1 MNATTTPWH
10 EGERAMQTRAGV
22 RERMEAFGTRV
33 LRDQMP
39 DQHRDFFAQLPFLV
53 VGSLDTASQPWASV
67 LAAPPGFAH
76 SPDPRRLRIDALPAD
91 GDPLAQTLAPAAA
104 IGLLGIEPHTRRR
117 NRMNGRVASVDGA
130 GFSVDVQQSF
140 GNCPKYI
147 QAREPVFVAGAP
159 AAAAPQWADRL
170 DAAARRLI
178 GQADTFFIATSHPS
192 AGRGGAAQ
200 GVDVS
205 HRGGRPGFVRVS
217 GEGTLTAP
225 DFVGNAFFNTLG
237 NVAVNPRAGLLF
249 IDFERG
255 DLLQLAVT
263 AQVVWDGPEL
273 AAFAGAERLLRMQVV
288 SVLHRP
294 AALPLRWG
302 RGAPSPFLDGT
313 GRWPEAA

>member
-1 MNATTTPWH
+1 MNATATPWH
-10 EGERAMQTRAGV
+10 EGERAMQARAGV
-22 RERMEAFGTRV
+22 RERMEAFGARV
-33 LRDQMP
+33 LRDHMP

-53 VGSLDTASQPWASV
+53 VGSLDASSQPWASV

-91 GDPLAQTLAPAAA
+91 GDPLAQALAPAAP

-117 NRMNGRVASVDGA
+117 NRMNGRVAGVDGA

-147 QAREPVFVAGAP
+147 QAREPVFVAGA
-159 AAAAPQWADRL
+159 AAVAPPQWADGL

-178 GQADTFFIATSHPS
+178 GEADTFFIATAHPS

-205 HRGGRPGFVRVS
+205 HRGGRPGFVRLS
-217 GEGTLTAP
+217 GDGTLTAP

-237 NVAVNPRAGLLF
+237 NIEVNPRAGLLF

-263 AQVVWDGPEL
+263 AEVLWDGPQL

-302 RGAPSPFLDGT
+302 QAAPSPFLEAT

>member
-140 GNCPKYI
+140 GNCP
-147 QAREPVFVAGAP
+147 
-159 AAAAPQWADRL
+159 
-170 DAAARRLI
+170 
-178 GQADTFFIATSHPS
+178 
-192 AGRGGAAQ
+192 
-200 GVDVS
+200 
-205 HRGGRPGFVRVS
+205 
-217 GEGTLTAP
+217 
-225 DFVGNAFFNTLG
+225 
-237 NVAVNPRAGLLF
+237 
-249 IDFERG
+249 
-255 DLLQLAVT
+255 
-263 AQVVWDGPEL
+263 
-273 AAFAGAERLLRMQVV
+273 
-288 SVLHRP
+288 
-294 AALPLRWG
+294 
-302 RGAPSPFLDGT
+302 
-313 GRWPEAA
+313 